1 MDDVVSVGFSDLLLV
16 FIRLLLVASLV
27 VTMRIITISGVV
39 VAWVPARIVSVDGI
53 VGVGILLLL
62 LVLVNGLV
70 VVLGSSVV
78 AIRIVA
84 IEVIVPG

>member
-1 MDDVVSVGFSDLLLV
+1 MDDVVSVGFSNLLLV

-27 VTMRIITISGVV
+27 VTMRIIAISSVV

-53 VGVGILLLL
+53 VSVGILLLL
-62 LVLVNGLV
+62 LVLVDGLV
-70 VVLGSSVV
+70 LVLGSSVV

-84 IEVIVPG
+84 VEVIVPG